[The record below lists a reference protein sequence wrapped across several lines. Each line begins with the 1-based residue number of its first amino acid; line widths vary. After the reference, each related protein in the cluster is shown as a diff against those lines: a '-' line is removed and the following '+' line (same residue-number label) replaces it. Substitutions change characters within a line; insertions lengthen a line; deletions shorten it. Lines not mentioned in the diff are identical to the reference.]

1 MRSSSTYRRCQR
13 KLLREEIY
21 NKKLVVSK
29 LDRESKLLYNN
40 VKSNLN
46 LIDFHHVLNISLISN
61 EKELEQIKFRHLSKL
76 KDLIPNFTWDL
87 VAISSHDPEK
97 VIFNF
102 SSYELSSTDEDL
114 LSKGLRFAIPPK
126 QIDHSNFMTEFE
138 LLDRSTLNLS
148 MTNEKKDRFRTK
160 LKDIALSSFKLF
172 RDNCKF
178 ENNLSA
184 VEINSLKALMR
195 NKDIII
201 QKADKGNTVVITD
214 KEKYIEGVKHAIS
227 DSNKFVQLN
236 ITPDKYLNYII
247 NVEKKFKQLFKD
259 LLDNDKISKDEYDK
273 ICPKGSRP
281 GILYGNPK
289 IHKPVVNNLPKFRP
303 ILSAINTPGCNIAK
317 FLIPILE
324 SHTHNEFTIK
334 DSFTFA
340 KEITTYDSSFYMAS
354 LDVESLFTSIPLNE
368 AINNCVS
375 DLHNQNLYN
384 GKLSK
389 RDLFK
394 LLETATSESSFI
406 FDYILYKQVDGVA
419 MGSALG
425 SALQMHF
432 YAIMK
437 KNGWIIVQST
447 LNL

>member
-1 MRSSSTYRRCQR
+1 M
-13 KLLREEIY
+13 
-21 NKKLVVSK
+21 
-29 LDRESKLLYNN
+29 
-40 VKSNLN
+40 
-46 LIDFHHVLNISLISN
+46 
-61 EKELEQIKFRHLSKL
+61 EQIKFRHLSKL
-76 KDLIPNFTWDL
+76 KNLIPNFTWGL
-87 VAISSHDPEK
+87 VAASSHNPEK
-97 VIFNF
+97 IIFNF
-102 SSYELSSTDEDL
+102 SSYKLSSSDKYL

-126 QIDHSNFMTEFE
+126 QIDYSNFMTEFE
-138 LLDRSTLNLS
+138 LLYRSTLDLS
-148 MTNEKKDRFRTK
+148 MTTEEKDRFKTK

-172 RDNCKF
+172 SDNCKF

-184 VEINSLKALMR
+184 EEINSLKALMR

-214 KEKYIEGVKHAIS
+214 KDKYIEGVKRAIS

-289 IHKPVVNNLPKFRP
+289 IHKPVVDNLPKFRP
-303 ILSAINTPGCNIAK
+303 ILSAINTPGYNLAK

-324 SHTHNEFTIK
+324 PLTHNEFTIK
-334 DSFTFA
+334 DSFSFA
-340 KEITTYDSSFYMAS
+340 KEITTYASSLYMAS
-354 LDVESLFTSIPLNE
+354 LDVESLFTNIPLNKT
-368 AINNCVS
+368 INNCVN
-375 DLHNQNLYN
+375 DLHNKNLYN

-394 LLETATSESSFI
+394 LLETSTSESSFN
-406 FDYILYKQVDGVA
+406 FVTYFMNKL
-419 MGSALG
+419 
-425 SALQMHF
+425 
-432 YAIMK
+432 
-437 KNGWIIVQST
+437 T
-447 LNL
+447 E